1 MKEKGQNEMWQLK
14 KKNDIGV
21 GVKSSLWVRVELMA
35 W

>member
-1 MKEKGQNEMWQLK
+1 MKEKGQNEMWQL